1 MAERILLVEDNKSL
15 AKLMKLKL
23 ESALEFEVDVAYS
36 MAEAELFSRKYDYFI
51 AILDLNLPDA
61 PDGEVVDRMIEK
73 KVPSIVL
80 TGSVDKAFRAQ
91 ILKKDIIDYVVKGG
105 IEDIDYIVETIE
117 RLSKNRA
124 YKVMVVDDSMVFR
137 NQMKKM
143 VQSLFFQ
150 TIAVAH
156 GEEALQMLEEHPDI
170 RMVITD
176 YNMPVMDGMELT
188 KAIRKKHPKSELS
201 VIILSSSDDPDTS
214 AMFLK
219 KGATDYIKKPYS
231 KEELSCRLNNAIEA
245 LENIDT
251 ITNFSARDY
260 LTGLY
265 NRRRF
270 FETLESFFDASM
282 DESDSLAVA
291 MVDIDDFKQINDT
304 YGHETGDRAIMH
316 VADILRSGVSSRDTV
331 ARFDGTEFCIAL
343 KEHTREEARA
353 IFETLNKEVSINP
366 LPLEAGNEVALSVS
380 IGATL
385 SPDSTLAE
393 TVAEADMQLYQA
405 KNSGKNRI
413 CIKN

>member
-15 AKLMKLKL
+15 SKLMKLKL
-23 ESALEFEVDVAYS
+23 ESSLAFEVDVAYT
-36 MAEAELFSRKYDYFI
+36 MAEAELFSRKYSYFI

-61 PDGEVVDRMIEK
+61 PNGEVVDRMIEK
-73 KVPSIVL
+73 KIPSIVL
-80 TGSVDKAFRAQ
+80 TGSVDKAFRSE
-91 ILKKDIIDYVVKGG
+91 ILKKEIIDYVVKGG

-188 KAIRKKHPKSELS
+188 KQIRKKHPKNELS
-201 VIILSSSDDPDTS
+201 IFILSSSDDPDTS

-251 ITNFSARDY
+251 ITNFSSRDY

-265 NRRRF
+265 NRRHF
-270 FETLESFFDASM
+270 FE
-282 DESDSLAVA
+282 SLAPLFAAAAEENGAFAVA
-291 MVDIDDFKQINDT
+291 MVDIDGYRKLCDS
-304 YGHETGDRAIMH
+304 YGDDAGDRAIVH
-316 VADILRSGVSSRDTV
+316 VSEILRSNVSSRDTV

-343 KEHTREEARA
+343 NAHTREEVHELLEAMS
-353 IFETLNKEVSINP
+353 KEVSTTP
-366 LPLEAGNEVALSVS
+366 LPLESGQEFQLALR
-380 IGATL
+380 IGAALAPENTL
-385 SPDSTLAE
+385 EES
-393 TVAEADMQLYQA
+393 VAEADMQLYRA
-405 KNSGKNRI
+405 KNGECGGI

>member
-15 AKLMKLKL
+15 SKLMKLKL

-265 NRRRF
+265 NRRHF